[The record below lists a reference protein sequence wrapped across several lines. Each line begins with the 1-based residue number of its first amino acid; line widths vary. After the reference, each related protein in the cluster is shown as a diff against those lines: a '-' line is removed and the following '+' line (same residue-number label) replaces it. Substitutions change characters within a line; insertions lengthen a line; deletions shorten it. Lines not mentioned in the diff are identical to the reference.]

1 MNIVVLAGGNS
12 PERAVSLASGRLVS
26 AALRRCGHRVLQ
38 LDPWRGVTA
47 AETGSDP
54 TSLFTRDGSADPPEG
69 QGGEAAVDGSA
80 VRLCRL
86 ADAVFPVLHGGAG
99 ENGQLQ
105 AMLDCFA
112 VPYAGSGYAASLL
125 AMEKPL
131 SKLILRRGGLLTP
144 DWCELTPGE
153 TVEAAVAHVSA
164 EVGFPCVLKP
174 PQGGSSLGVTV
185 AADAAAVARALGTVQ
200 AGGERLMA
208 ERYVRGRELSV
219 AVLDGEVLPPV
230 EIVPRGGFYD
240 YENKYRLAMAEEL
253 CPAPIGAEKVEELAE
268 NVRRAFSLL
277 GLRGYGRADYL
288 LDGEGRLW
296 FLEFNTLPGMTRT
309 SLLPREAAAA
319 GISYEALCERML
331 RSAFL

>member
-12 PERAVSLASGRLVS
+12 PERAVSLASGQLVS
-26 AALRRCGHRVLQ
+26 AALRRCGHRVLR

-47 AETGSDP
+47 AEMGDDP
-54 TSLFTRDGSADPPEG
+54 ISLFTHDGSADPPEG
-69 QGGEAAVDGSA
+69 RGGETAVDGSA

-112 VPYAGSGYAASLL
+112 VRYAGSGYAASFL

-131 SKLILRRGGLLTP
+131 SKLILRHGGLLTP
-144 DWCELTPGE
+144 DWCEIDPKEPAE
-153 TVEAAVAHVSA
+153 TAVARVLAAVGV
-164 EVGFPCVLKP
+164 PCVLKP
-174 PQGGSSLGVTV
+174 PQGGSSIGVTV
-185 AADAAAVARALGTVQ
+185 AEDAAAVARALGTAQ

-208 ERYVRGRELSV
+208 ERYIRGRELSV
-219 AVLDGEVLPPV
+219 AVLGGEVLPPV

-240 YENKYRLAMAEEL
+240 YENKYRPAMAEEL
-253 CPAPIGAEKVEELAE
+253 CPAPIGAEKGAELAA